1 MGSIVEELNDYFTV
15 CTTRFL
21 SLQKAKIFT
30 IFKGMDSF
38 GNLCG
43 MTNDNHPGNHKYN
56 GLDMTYR
63 PNVFFFDFMAEI
75 GENLDQTDA
84 TPGSRYSVEI
94 CVRECP
100 TQLDSAADLINE
112 YNQGNAQFQ
121 ILAIHDC
128 YRKTC
133 RKF

>member
-1 MGSIVEELNDYFTV
+1 
-15 CTTRFL
+15 
-21 SLQKAKIFT
+21 
-30 IFKGMDSF
+30 MDSF

-43 MTNDNHPGNHKYN
+43 MTNENHPGNHKYN

-112 YNQGNAQFQ
+112 YNQGNAQFH
-121 ILAIHDC
+121 ILTKLNLFCIS
-128 YRKTC
+128 C
-133 RKF
+133 RKVMLYNLFSVFIA

>member
-1 MGSIVEELNDYFTV
+1 
-15 CTTRFL
+15 
-21 SLQKAKIFT
+21 
-30 IFKGMDSF
+30 
-38 GNLCG
+38 

-63 PNVFFFDFMAEI
+63 PNVFFFDFMAEV

-112 YNQGNAQFQ
+112 YNQGNAQFH
-121 ILAIHDC
+121 ILTMFDS
-128 YRKTC
+128 
-133 RKF
+133 KFVALLSENSNFASIERSKGTTFAC